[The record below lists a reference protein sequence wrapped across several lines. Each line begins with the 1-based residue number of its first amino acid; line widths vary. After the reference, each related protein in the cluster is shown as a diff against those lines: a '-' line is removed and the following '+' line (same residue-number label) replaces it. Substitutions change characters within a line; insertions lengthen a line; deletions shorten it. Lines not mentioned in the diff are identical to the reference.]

1 MHKNHKDS
9 APQPTYSI
17 GDLAKEFDLTTRAIR
32 FYEEQGMLAPERRDQ
47 ERVYSAKDKVTLKLI
62 LRGKRIGFSL
72 AECRELIELYD
83 PETGTDRCIV
93 CGSCQKACPSGCIEL
108 AGEKL
113 DGAKKKTLTSY
124 KLNFT
129 KCSLCGMCVE
139 SCPTDALTFSHD
151 YNLAGYDEA
160 EYHFDLVRRLKE
172 RP

>member
-1 MHKNHKDS
+1 MNAYFKNIFAGGWSLFVGMGITLRYFFKPVVTSSYPREVLPIPPRYRGH
-9 APQPTYSI
+9 I
-17 GDLAKEFDLTTRAIR
+17 DLV
-32 FYEEQGMLAPERRDQ
+32 YDQ
-47 ERVYSAKDKVTLKLI
+47 
-62 LRGKRIGFSL
+62 
-72 AECRELIELYD
+72 
-83 PETGTDRCIV
+83 ETGTDRCIV

-151 YNLAGYDEA
+151 YNLAGFDEA

>member
-1 MHKNHKDS
+1 MGMGITLRYFFKPVVTSSYPREVLPIPPRYRGH
-9 APQPTYSI
+9 I
-17 GDLAKEFDLTTRAIR
+17 DL
-32 FYEEQGMLAPERRDQ
+32 
-47 ERVYSAKDKVTLKLI
+47 V
-62 LRGKRIGFSL
+62 
-72 AECRELIELYD
+72 YD

-113 DGAKKKTLTSY
+113 DGAKKKTLTNY

-151 YNLAGYDEA
+151 YNLAGFDEA

>member
-1 MHKNHKDS
+1 MNTYFKNIFSGGWSLCVGMGITLRYFFKPVVTKSDPREVLPITPRYRGH
-9 APQPTYSI
+9 I
-17 GDLAKEFDLTTRAIR
+17 DL
-32 FYEEQGMLAPERRDQ
+32 
-47 ERVYSAKDKVTLKLI
+47 VYDAQ
-62 LRGKRIGFSL
+62 
-72 AECRELIELYD
+72 
-83 PETGTDRCIV
+83 TGTDRCIV

-129 KCSLCGMCVE
+129 KCSLCGLCVE

-151 YNLAGYDEA
+151 YNLAGFDEA

>member
-1 MHKNHKDS
+1 MLFRSVLPITPRYRGH
-9 APQPTYSI
+9 I
-17 GDLAKEFDLTTRAIR
+17 DL
-32 FYEEQGMLAPERRDQ
+32 
-47 ERVYSAKDKVTLKLI
+47 V
-62 LRGKRIGFSL
+62 
-72 AECRELIELYD
+72 YD

-113 DGAKKKTLTSY
+113 EGAKKKTLTSY
-124 KLNFT
+124 KLDFT